1 MKWFYLSILYIV
13 FYTHLTFDFLMK
25 DFYVVGDHVVVFVF
39 VFFRKLLILI
49 TSFCLK
55 FFFFNCYLAA
65 PRPTFGPLSRGQ
77 PHSPDVN
84 HFVLYFRPE
93 GHQEPP
99 SKVGSLSP
107 AKHLVGFEPGTF

>member
-1 MKWFYLSILYIV
+1 MKWFYLSIFYIV

-55 FFFFNCYLAA
+55 FFFNCYLAA